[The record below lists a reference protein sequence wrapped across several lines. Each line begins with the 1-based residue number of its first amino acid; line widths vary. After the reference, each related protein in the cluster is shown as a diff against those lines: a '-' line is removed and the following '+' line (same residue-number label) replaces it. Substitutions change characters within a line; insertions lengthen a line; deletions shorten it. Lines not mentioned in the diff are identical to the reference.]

1 MELSIVRS
9 LPCIVTSPSP
19 SEVPAPPPVTAVFP
33 IRDATASR
41 LTELN
46 ESEFFSEHARRNM
59 VNQHFVLR
67 LTLHVVVCMVDFY
80 LNLLINTPLLTVCR
94 NCHMLAD
101 FSDTEDQSMT
111 TELVTKMY
119 TSLKGR
125 PVLGRI
131 FQGKEPS
138 QFGAIFQPMVVL
150 KGGLCSGY
158 KYIAD
163 KGLNDETYT
172 TESLALIQ
180 ISGTFM
186 HNNKAVQVDL
196 STYEQQQLAA
206 NMAEFLKVRILLKNF
221 VCKGVFSIL
230 SCLQWP
236 LVFIAEVDRH
246 GCIFGWILS

>member
-19 SEVPAPPPVTAVFP
+19 SEVPTPPPVTAVFP
-33 IRDATASR
+33 CNTAIYHCLYPLDDASPPFAGLILFHAHGVRGVPCVFVMAKLSFNGGCR
-41 LTELN
+41 LSN
-46 ESEFFSEHARRNM
+46 
-59 VNQHFVLR
+59 
-67 LTLHVVVCMVDFY
+67 
-80 LNLLINTPLLTVCR
+80 
-94 NCHMLAD
+94 
-101 FSDTEDQSMT
+101 
-111 TELVTKMY
+111 K
-119 TSLKGR
+119 
-125 PVLGRI
+125 GRI

-221 VCKGVFSIL
+221 VGKGVFSIL